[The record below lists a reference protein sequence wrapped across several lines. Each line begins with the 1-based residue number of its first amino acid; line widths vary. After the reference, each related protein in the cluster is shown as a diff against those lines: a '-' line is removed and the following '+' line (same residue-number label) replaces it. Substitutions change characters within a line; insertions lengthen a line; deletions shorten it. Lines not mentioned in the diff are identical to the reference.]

1 MSRLDPVGR
10 LARLRHPRLATI
22 AIIGAVLAVAGAAG
36 WLTAGP
42 LGHPYGTDGLR
53 AAFVGLLGFFLGA
66 SGYLAFAVFERG
78 FD

>member
-1 MSRLDPVGR
+1 MSPWDPAGR
-10 LARLRHPRLATI
+10 LARRRHPRLATI
-22 AIIGAVLAVAGAAG
+22 ALVGAVLAIAGLAG

-53 AAFVGLLGFFLGA
+53 AAFIGLLGFFFGA